1 MRFLQRN
8 KRRAINLAPQD
19 TRLKKNLIMAAFD
32 RRKVFSRFFQQPS
45 SLITL
50 PST

>member
-19 TRLKKNLIMAAFD
+19 TRLKKKSHNGSF
-32 RRKVFSRFFQQPS
+32 R
-45 SLITL
+45 
-50 PST
+50 